1 MCTGNRDTRVVKVN
15 GMSTAFRGVSLCH
28 SWTYASYWNGGNV
41 DVKTTNRAG
50 GTRGADESAAV
61 RIVSWAPVPFDRRH
75 STTLASFVRAR
86 RRRVRAIVGIARE
99 PLRVASCRRLAVERT
114 NNRIHTSQP
123 IIMTVRETRRRRRS
137 VVWSRAR
144 AIAIAVACLLLATT
158 VATVARADGDE
169 EPAEHMIETWDEDGD
184 RKLNAEETSELMEAI
199 VNRLAG
205 KSGSHA
211 GHAHAGHGHG
221 AETLA
226 SVSSDELITDFAG
239 SDSKLNEEEFI
250 NASALVM
257 RCLSEKDCKF
267 VASHATTPAKKR
279 YTGLKMGLMSAI
291 FAMGLFGGMLP
302 LLVTN
307 HVPALESLTRYLN
320 AFSGGLF
327 LSAGFV
333 HLLPHALES
342 ATEAKIGT
350 DDEYPFAM
358 VMCVLGF
365 CLAFGIERVLFHT
378 HSHGPENSVAVQTD
392 AKDDCEKC
400 EEQSLFQ
407 QTRSALVFMAGIAL
421 HATLAGVS
429 LGAQT
434 KRKSIVN
441 IFVAIASHKS
451 AAAFSVGTQFMRCG
465 VKDLKTMSMFMFL
478 FAMITPVGIII
489 GYLAE
494 NKSSATSAVLEG
506 ISAGTFIYVGTIDVV
521 GDEFENTK
529 EECDDDHGHNHKVA
543 AHEHNVH
550 GAPPRPVRLAKFGA
564 YMLGVTFITLVQ
576 LGVDH
581 AH

>member
-1 MCTGNRDTRVVKVN
+1 
-15 GMSTAFRGVSLCH
+15 MSF
-28 SWTYASYWNGGNV
+28 V
-41 DVKTTNRAG
+41 DVCIVLERGRRRCKNHEPRG
-50 GTRGADESAAV
+50 GARGADESAAA
-61 RIVSWAPVPFDRRH
+61 RIVSCAPPCRTIVF
-75 STTLASFVRAR
+75 TR
-86 RRRVRAIVGIARE
+86 RRSRRSFALVVVVVRAIVGIARD
-99 PLRVASCRRLAVERT
+99 PFASRRFVVSRSSERT
-114 NNRIHTSQP
+114 INRNQSNQS
-123 IIMTVRETRRRRRS
+123 IMMVREQCRRRRS

-169 EPAEHMIETWDEDGD
+169 TAADHMIETWDENKDNLLD
-184 RKLNAEETSELMEAI
+184 AEETSELMEAI

-205 KSGSHA
+205 KSGGSHA
-211 GHAHAGHGHG
+211 GHDHTGHSHAG
-221 AETLA
+221 ETLTK
-226 SVSSDELITDFAG
+226 VSSAELIEYFAG
-239 SDSKLNEEEFI
+239 GDSKLSEAEF
-250 NASALVM
+250 NLAAALVT

-267 VASHATTPAKKR
+267 EASLATTPAKKR

-307 HVPALESLTRYLN
+307 HVPALESMTRYLN

-378 HSHGPENSVAVQTD
+378 HSHGPENSVAVQAD

-434 KRKSIVN
+434 KRKSIIN

-451 AAAFSVGTQFMRCG
+451 AAALSVGTQFMRCG

>member
-1 MCTGNRDTRVVKVN
+1 M
-15 GMSTAFRGVSLCH
+15 CH
-28 SWTYASYWNGGNV
+28 SWTYVSYWNGEYV
-41 DVKTTNRAG
+41 DVKNTNRG
-50 GTRGADESAAV
+50 ES
-61 RIVSWAPVPFDRRH
+61 H
-75 STTLASFVRAR
+75 TNR
-86 RRRVRAIVGIARE
+86 RRRESTRVAPPCRTIVFTRRRSRRSFALVVVVVVRAIVCIARD
-99 PLRVASCRRLAVERT
+99 PFASRRVVSSSRGRAKEQTKS
-114 NNRIHTSQP
+114 
-123 IIMTVRETRRRRRS
+123 IMTVREQCRRRRS

-169 EPAEHMIETWDEDGD
+169 AAADHMIETWDEDGD
-184 RKLNAEETSELMEAI
+184 ELLNAEETSELMEAI

-211 GHAHAGHGHG
+211 GHSHAGHGH
-221 AETLA
+221 AEETLT
-226 SVSSDELITDFAG
+226 SVSSAELIADFAG
-239 SDSKLNEEEFI
+239 ADSKLNETEF
-250 NASALVM
+250 NLAAALVT

-267 VASHATTPAKKR
+267 VASEATTPAKKR
-279 YTGLKMGLMSAI
+279 YTGLKMGLMSGI
-291 FAMGLFGGMLP
+291 FAMGLAGGMLP

-307 HVPALESLTRYLN
+307 HVPALESMTRYLN

-378 HSHGPENSVAVQTD
+378 HSHGPENSVAVQAD

-434 KRKSIVN
+434 TRKSIIN

-465 VKDLKTMSMFMFL
+465 VKDLKTMSMFMFV

-494 NKSSATSAVLEG
+494 KKSSATSAVLEG
-506 ISAGTFIYVGTIDVV
+506 LSAGTFIYVGTIDVV

-529 EECDDDHGHNHKVA
+529 EECEDDHGHNHKVA

>member
-1 MCTGNRDTRVVKVN
+1 
-15 GMSTAFRGVSLCH
+15 
-28 SWTYASYWNGGNV
+28 
-41 DVKTTNRAG
+41 
-50 GTRGADESAAV
+50 
-61 RIVSWAPVPFDRRH
+61 
-75 STTLASFVRAR
+75 
-86 RRRVRAIVGIARE
+86 
-99 PLRVASCRRLAVERT
+99 
-114 NNRIHTSQP
+114 
-123 IIMTVRETRRRRRS
+123 MTVREQCRRRRS

-169 EPAEHMIETWDEDGD
+169 AAADHMIETWDEDGD
-184 RKLNAEETSELMEAI
+184 ELLNAEETSELMEAI

-211 GHAHAGHGHG
+211 GHSHAGHGH
-221 AETLA
+221 AEETLT
-226 SVSSDELITDFAG
+226 SVSSAELIVDFAG
-239 SDSKLNEEEFI
+239 ADSKLNETEF
-250 NASALVM
+250 NLAAALVT

-267 VASHATTPAKKR
+267 VASEATTPAKKR
-279 YTGLKMGLMSAI
+279 YTGLKMGLMSGI
-291 FAMGLFGGMLP
+291 FAMGLAGGMLP

-307 HVPALESLTRYLN
+307 HVPALESMTRYLN

-378 HSHGPENSVAVQTD
+378 HSHGPENSVAVQAD

-434 KRKSIVN
+434 TRKSIIN

-465 VKDLKTMSMFMFL
+465 VKDLKTMSMFMFV

-494 NKSSATSAVLEG
+494 KKSSATSAVLEG
-506 ISAGTFIYVGTIDVV
+506 LSAGTFIYVGTIDVV

-529 EECDDDHGHNHKVA
+529 EECEDDHGHNHKVA